1 MKTKTTYQVE
11 NQRHG
16 IIFDSPK
23 LSSKKHVM
31 DYIAVQK
38 ANEEGEP
45 CKFRVNVIK
54 TKSMSLKA
62 WLNTEENN
70 ATT

>member
-11 NQRHG
+11 HQRYG
-16 IIFDSPK
+16 IVFDSRK
-23 LSSKKHVM
+23 LSSKKHVLA
-31 DYIAVQK
+31 YIEGQK

-45 CKFRVNVIK
+45 CKFRVNVIN
-54 TKSMSLKA
+54 TESMSLTA
-62 WLNTEENN
+62 WLNTEKNN